1 MIGFNSELK
10 EATVRQ
16 NLKDLYVNSPRYRM
30 GEADKL
36 VIFSDLHL
44 GDGGKQDDFLWNSG
58 VFTHVLEHYYQENG
72 YTLFLNGDIE
82 ELQRFCIDRIKERWG
97 HIYQIFAELHK
108 DGRLIKIVGNHDIK
122 LKVLEEDWTS
132 LYDSMRVE
140 HPAGTIFVFHGHQAS
155 MFFYKYNNIS
165 GFFLKYFAKP
175 LRIRNYSV
183 AHDSNKQFKIESR
196 VYDFAAAEKI
206 VSIIGHTHRPLFE
219 SLSKAD
225 SIRYRIEELLRKH
238 PGKNGAERKE
248 IEEEILENKR
258 ELKQI
263 YAEDRSLDIRSSI
276 YNSDIVVP
284 SLFNSGCV
292 IGKRGITSIEIDGSS
307 IRLVHWFEEGRTDHY
322 STHEDGVERLDRTSI
337 YRKIIKQ
344 DKLAYIFTRINLL
357 T

>member
-1 MIGFNSELK
+1 MIGFKSELK
-10 EATVRQ
+10 EATIQQ
-16 NLKDLYVNSPRYRM
+16 NLEDLYVASPRYTM
-30 GEADKL
+30 GESERL

-58 VFTHVLEHYYQENG
+58 LFFHVLEHYYREYG
-72 YTLFLNGDIE
+72 YTLILNGDIE
-82 ELQRFCIDRIKERWG
+82 ELQRFRMEEIRERWS
-97 HIYQIFAELHK
+97 HIYRVFSGLQAE
-108 DGRLIKIVGNHDIK
+108 GRLIKIVGNHDLK
-122 LKVLEEDWTS
+122 LRVLEEDWTF
-132 LYDSMRVE
+132 LYDSIRVE

-155 MFFYKYNNIS
+155 LFFYKYNYIS

-183 AHDSNKQFKIESR
+183 AHDSDKQFKIESR
-196 VYDFAAAEKI
+196 VYDFATSEKI

-225 SIRYRIEELLRKH
+225 SIRYRIEELLRRH
-238 PGKNGAERKE
+238 PGKDEEERKT
-248 IEEEILENKR
+248 IEERILENKR
-258 ELKQI
+258 ELEKI
-263 YAEDRSLDIRSSI
+263 YEEDRSLDIRSSI

-292 IGKRGITSIEIDGSS
+292 IGKRGITSIEIDGGE

-322 STHEDGVERLDRTSI
+322 SVRDDGVEQLERTSI
-337 YRKIIKQ
+337 YRKIIKK
-344 DKLAYIFTRINLL
+344 DDLGYIFTRINLL